1 MFYRTV
7 KFERKDYVGTLH
19 VIGPV
24 NDLEK
29 YTRLAGELSDVC
41 STITSDDEIRVVIL
55 TGAGDGPFPLGMEME
70 LSGGVLSVDRESSV
84 GFLSVPEL
92 IAKLDPPVIAAIN
105 GDAIG
110 HGLELALA
118 CDIRIAMVTS
128 RFGLP
133 HIKTGL
139 IPRDGGTQ
147 RLPRLVGRDKALEM
161 ILTGEMIGAQEAYRI
176 GLVNKIVPPGELI
189 TVAMDMAKEMA
200 SKGPIALRY
209 AKEAIYKGMD
219 VTLEQGLRLEA
230 DLYLLLHTTRDR
242 TEGINAFRKKR
253 TPKFEGR

>member
-1 MFYRTV
+1 MPYTTIT
-7 KFERKDYVGTLH
+7 FEKKDYVGTIH

-29 YTRLAGELSDVC
+29 YTRLVDELSDVC

-55 TGAGDGPFPLGMEME
+55 TGAGGGPFSLGTAME

-92 IAKLDPPVIAAIN
+92 IAKLDQPVIAAIN

-118 CDIRIAMVTS
+118 CDIRIAAETS

-147 RLPRLVGRDKALEM
+147 RLPRLVGRGKALEM
-161 ILTGEMIGAQEAYRI
+161 ILTGEMIEAKEAYRI
-176 GLVNKIVPPGELI
+176 GLVNKIVPPGELT

-209 AKEAIYKGMD
+209 TKEAIYKGMD

-242 TEGINAFRKKR
+242 TEGINAFREKK